1 MSPENVILIYRR
13 QILALSETF
22 IREQVLA
29 YQRWRPILVGH
40 ELGPLPVDDLDV
52 RLLGPQ
58 QGGLPIRILRKLGL
72 MRRDD
77 ITTIAQSPLRFA
89 RRHAVR
95 QLKQEHAALLHAH
108 FGVDAVM
115 AWPLAKELG
124 LPMVVTLHGYD
135 IRIHREWWE
144 QGHGGDMMRG
154 YPAQL
159 LALANQQ
166 NVHFVAVSDSIRE
179 RAVQFGIPAER
190 IWTRYI
196 GIDTRKFAPGG
207 LPISKRERRVLFVG
221 RLVEVKG
228 CRYLIEAMAR
238 VQKSVRDAL
247 LIILGD
253 GPLRP
258 ELEAQARRLSVN
270 VRFRGAQPSG
280 EVKRELDLARVFCLP
295 SITTAKGESE
305 GFPTVLQEAQAA
317 GLPVVTSA
325 SSGAHEGM
333 EDGGTGFAFAEGD
346 VATLAERLTDLLTDD
361 ELAGRVASRAPSF
374 IAEHFDIRSCTESLE
389 LLYDDLVMGWT
400 CGA

>member
-1 MSPENVILIYRR
+1 
-13 QILALSETF
+13 
-22 IREQVLA
+22 
-29 YQRWRPILVGH
+29 
-40 ELGPLPVDDLDV
+40 
-52 RLLGPQ
+52 
-58 QGGLPIRILRKLGL
+58 
-72 MRRDD
+72 
-77 ITTIAQSPLRFA
+77 
-89 RRHAVR
+89 
-95 QLKQEHAALLHAH
+95 
-108 FGVDAVM
+108 
-115 AWPLAKELG
+115 
-124 LPMVVTLHGYD
+124 
-135 IRIHREWWE
+135 
-144 QGHGGDMMRG
+144 
-154 YPAQL
+154 
-159 LALANQQ
+159 
-166 NVHFVAVSDSIRE
+166 
-179 RAVQFGIPAER
+179 
-190 IWTRYI
+190 
-196 GIDTRKFAPGG
+196 
-207 LPISKRERRVLFVG
+207 VLFVG

-270 VRFRGAQPSG
+270 VQFRGAQPSG

>member
-1 MSPENVILIYRR
+1 M
-13 QILALSETF
+13 
-22 IREQVLA
+22 
-29 YQRWRPILVGH
+29 
-40 ELGPLPVDDLDV
+40 
-52 RLLGPQ
+52 
-58 QGGLPIRILRKLGL
+58 
-72 MRRDD
+72 
-77 ITTIAQSPLRFA
+77 
-89 RRHAVR
+89 
-95 QLKQEHAALLHAH
+95 LHAH

-270 VRFRGAQPSG
+270 VQFRGAQPSG
-280 EVKRELDLARVFCLP
+280 EVKRELDLARVF
-295 SITTAKGESE
+295 
-305 GFPTVLQEAQAA
+305 
-317 GLPVVTSA
+317 
-325 SSGAHEGM
+325 
-333 EDGGTGFAFAEGD
+333 
-346 VATLAERLTDLLTDD
+346 
-361 ELAGRVASRAPSF
+361 
-374 IAEHFDIRSCTESLE
+374 
-389 LLYDDLVMGWT
+389 
-400 CGA
+400 